1 MRRSSRGPRTS
12 RPTTSGRRALVV
24 LTAALAL
31 TASACAEETADPG
44 DGGDGASGSAGGGGE
59 ESGPIKMGVVL
70 DITGAGAS
78 LGVAERETIEM
89 LADQVN
95 DEGGIA
101 GRELEVII
109 EDNQSTEDGAA
120 KATNKLLTTDEVH
133 ILLGAS
139 RTGPSLAMRP
149 LAEEAEVPMISLAA
163 NQAIVDGSEWVF
175 KTAQNDRVVL
185 EKMVDDMA
193 AKGYTKVAVAR
204 DASGFGEGVPE
215 MLTEIGA
222 EAGIEVTA
230 VEKFAPDAT
239 DFTAQMVNVRDANPD
254 AVLIWGIP
262 PAAALAQKAY
272 VQLGIDKPV
281 YQSHGIGNQVFLDE
295 AGESAEGLLA
305 PLGKMLVADQL
316 PDDDPQKEVVNTF
329 VSDYEERWDKK
340 PSTFAGHAY
349 DGFWIAVNALEEA
362 GTDPQA
368 LRDAIEAT
376 ADWPGVSGV
385 FTMTPED
392 HSGLTKD
399 ALVLVEIQD
408 GGWTIHEGADAASST
423 SR

>member
-1 MRRSSRGPRTS
+1 MSRTTS
-12 RPTTSGRRALVV
+12 RIFSLLAVSSLVLV
-24 LTAALAL
+24 TA
-31 TASACAEETADPG
+31 ACAEESP
-44 DGGDGASGSAGGGGE
+44 DGGSSTAGGG
-59 ESGPIKMGVVL
+59 SDDGPIKMGVVL
-70 DITGAGAS
+70 DITGAGAT

-95 DEGGIA
+95 AEGGID

-120 KATNKLLTTDEVH
+120 KATSKLLSSDQVD

-149 LAEEAEVPMISLAA
+149 LAEQAEIPMISLAA
-163 NQAIVDGSEWVF
+163 NQKIVDGSEWVF

-185 EKMVDDMA
+185 ERLVDDMQA
-193 AKGYTKVAVAR
+193 NGYTKIAVAR

-215 MLTEIGA
+215 MLGEIGA
-222 EAGIEVTA
+222 SAGIEVVA

-239 DFTAQMVNVRDANPD
+239 DFTAQMVNIRDSEPD

-262 PAAALAQKAY
+262 PAAALAQEAY

-281 YQSHGIGNQVFLDE
+281 YQSHGIGNQAFLDA
-295 AGESAEGLLA
+295 AGESADGLHA
-305 PLGKMLVADQL
+305 ALGRMLIADQL
-316 PDDDPQKEVVNTF
+316 PDDDPQKEVVTTF
-329 VSDYEERWDKK
+329 INDYEEAYGKS

-349 DGFWIAVNALEEA
+349 DGFMIAVNAIDEV
-362 GTDPQA
+362 GTDPVA
-368 LRDAIEAT
+368 LRDAILAT
-376 ADWPGVSGV
+376 KDWPGVSGV

-399 ALVLVEIQD
+399 ALMIVTVED
-408 GGWTIHEGADAASST
+408 GTWKMVEDG
-423 SR
+423 RR